1 MAQRGRPNKSG
12 KANQAN
18 RGSKSNNFE
27 TNTRTEDLALAESAF
42 MVNNKEEEK
51 ENITTEEA
59 KEVEVFENG
68 VTTIDFMMP
77 QKEKE
82 ILEKN
87 LNVYGDV
94 EKMKKVLSVAKQTKV
109 LQEDVETLNQI
120 SKADAVIN
128 NMYDV
133 LNNPNNVEMINQYIQ
148 QKLENGQDVAKAY
161 KEIGLMTKAMTD
173 AREGMVNRIKH
184 RNTGKTTRIALKFTN
199 DSGQE
204 FNLGVETDGQQ

>member
-1 MAQRGRPNKSG
+1 MTQKGRPNKSG
-12 KANQAN
+12 KTNQAD

-27 TNTRTEDLALAESAF
+27 TNTKTEDLALAESAF
-42 MVNNKEEEK
+42 MVNNKEETK
-51 ENITTEEA
+51 DITKEEA
-59 KEVEVFENG
+59 KDVQVFENG

-77 QKEKE
+77 EEERK

-87 LNVYGDV
+87 LNVYGNV